1 MQNVTEGPVEDQAA
15 ADAPQA
21 SRLIARSVAGGKR
34 VLTIHLQQIPLLAGL
49 DPQTLARM
57 GQAMT
62 FRSYPRGTYVLHKG
76 DEGAHLLFLLS
87 GRLRVVD
94 LTEDGREVGFS
105 FLLPGDYTGELSIID
120 GMPRSASVV
129 AAEHSLLAFLHRTK
143 AQELIYTQPLVAE
156 RVLKRTVAKIRQASG
171 YRTIL
176 GINNAFQRFF
186 TLICQMAAPGPG
198 GLVVIENLPT
208 QQEIAAMIN
217 TSRETVSRALHVIL
231 EKGIVEKDMRRLIV
245 RNPAALRRMANLPL
259 PPAEERNSGSGGR
272 MTPERIDRSTKP
284 IARN

>member
-1 MQNVTEGPVEDQAA
+1 MQNAMEKPAENGTAANEAVTNTEQA
-15 ADAPQA
+15 P
-21 SRLIARSVAGGKR
+21 RLIARSVTGAKR
-34 VLTIHLQQIPLLAGL
+34 VLTINLQQIPLLAGL
-49 DPQTLARM
+49 DPQTLAQV
-57 GQAMT
+57 GQTMT
-62 FRSYPRGTYVLHKG
+62 FRSYAKGAYVLHKG
-76 DEGAHLLFLLS
+76 DEGAYLLFLLS

-94 LTEDGREVGFS
+94 LTEDGREVGLS

-129 AAEHSLLAFLHRTK
+129 AAEPSLLAFLHRAR

-156 RVLKRTVAKIRQASG
+156 RVLKRTVAKVRQASG
-171 YRTIL
+171 YRTML

-231 EKGIVEKDMRRLIV
+231 EKGIVEKDLRRLIV
-245 RNPAALRRMANLPL
+245 RNPAALRRMANLPI
-259 PPAEERNSGSGGR
+259 PPAEGS
-272 MTPERIDRSTKP
+272 
-284 IARN
+284 

>member
-1 MQNVTEGPVEDQAA
+1 MQNVREEPAENESA
-15 ADAPQA
+15 ADAAPA
-21 SRLIARSVAGGKR
+21 SQLVDRSVAGGKR

-49 DPQTLARM
+49 DPQTLGRV

-62 FRSYPRGTYVLHKG
+62 FRSYSRGTYVLHKG
-76 DEGAHLLFLLS
+76 DEGTYLLFLLS
-87 GRLRVVD
+87 GRLRVMD

-129 AAEHSLLAFLHRTK
+129 AAEHSLLAFLHRAR

-156 RVLKRTVAKIRQASG
+156 RVLKRTVAKIRQASN
-171 YRTIL
+171 YRTML
-176 GINNAFQRFF
+176 GISNAFQRFF

-217 TSRETVSRALHVIL
+217 TSRETVSRALRIIL
-231 EKGIVEKDMRRLIV
+231 ERGIVEKDLRRLIV

-259 PPAEERNSGSGGR
+259 PLAEERREPGS
-272 MTPERIDRSTKP
+272 
-284 IARN
+284 AAN

>member
-1 MQNVTEGPVEDQAA
+1 MEKSVEDRLA
-15 ADAPQA
+15 ADTAQA
-21 SRLIARSVAGGKR
+21 SRLIARSVTGGKR
-34 VLTIHLQQIPLLAGL
+34 VLTINLQQIPLLAGL
-49 DPQTLARM
+49 DSKTLAQV
-57 GQAMT
+57 GQSMT
-62 FRSYPRGTYVLHKG
+62 FRSYPKGTYVLHKG
-76 DEGAHLLFLLS
+76 DEGAYLLFLLS

-94 LTEDGREVGFS
+94 LTEDGREVGLS
-105 FLLPGDYTGELSIID
+105 FLLSGDYTGELSIID

-129 AAEHSLLAFLHRTK
+129 AAEPSLLAFLHRAR

-156 RVLKRTVAKIRQASG
+156 RVLKRTVAKVRQASG
-171 YRTIL
+171 YRAIL

-186 TLICQMAAPGPG
+186 MLICQMAAPGPG

-245 RNPAALRRMANLPL
+245 RNPAALRRMANLPI
-259 PPAEERNSGSGGR
+259 PPAEER
-272 MTPERIDRSTKP
+272 
-284 IARN
+284 

>member
-1 MQNVTEGPVEDQAA
+1 MRNVMERPAPEQ
-15 ADAPQA
+15 APQ
-21 SRLIARSVAGGKR
+21 LIARSVTSGKR
-34 VLTIHLQQIPLLAGL
+34 VLTINLPHIPLLAGL
-49 DPQTLARM
+49 DSKTLAQV
-57 GQAMT
+57 GQAMA
-62 FRSYPRGTYVLHKG
+62 FRSYPKGAYVLHKG
-76 DEGAHLLFLLS
+76 DEGTHLLFLLS

-94 LTEDGREVGFS
+94 LTEDGREVGLS

-129 AAEHSLLAFLHRTK
+129 AAEPSLLAFLRRAQ

-156 RVLKRTVAKIRQASG
+156 RVLKRTVAKIRQASD
-171 YRTIL
+171 YRMML

-186 TLICQMAAPGPG
+186 TLIHQMAAPGPG

-231 EKGIVEKDMRRLIV
+231 KKGIVEKDMRRLIV
-245 RNPAALRRMANLPL
+245 RNPTALRRMANLPL
-259 PPAEERNSGSGGR
+259 LLPEERQTN
-272 MTPERIDRSTKP
+272 
-284 IARN
+284 

>member
-1 MQNVTEGPVEDQAA
+1 MEKPAENQPK
-15 ADAPQA
+15 ADAKHV
-21 SRLIARSVAGGKR
+21 LTARGVTDGKR
-34 VLTIHLQQIPLLAGL
+34 VLTINLQHIPLLAGL
-49 DPQTLARM
+49 PSQTLARM

-62 FRSYPRGTYVLHKG
+62 FRSYPKGAYVLHKG
-76 DEGAHLLFLLS
+76 DEGTYLLFLLS
-87 GRLRVVD
+87 GRLRVMD
-94 LTEDGREVGFS
+94 LMEDGREVGLS

-129 AAEHSLLAFLHRTK
+129 AAEPSLLAFLHRAR

-156 RVLKRTVAKIRQASG
+156 RVLRRTVAKVRQASG
-171 YRTIL
+171 YRMML

-208 QQEIAAMIN
+208 QQEIAAIIN

-231 EKGIVEKDMRRLIV
+231 KKGIVEKDMRRLIV
-245 RNPAALRRMANLPL
+245 RNPDALRRMANLDL
-259 PPAEERNSGSGGR
+259 PRE
-272 MTPERIDRSTKP
+272 KK
-284 IARN
+284 